1 MSFAISAPPSTDIW
15 RKPPSTNRFNAP
27 TQSLL
32 SSGSV
37 PLKSFNRVRLSFNA
51 NWTTR
56 YDQGGIL
63 LHLTKAEGNL
73 ASESDRWIKTGI
85 EFYMGKPYI
94 STVATLTFS
103 DWSIYPTTTSSA
115 STVTNDKTTIELRR
129 EKDELGSS
137 LWVNEIVLDVD
148 GNEVERKPL
157 REITW
162 FFAEEDGWFV
172 DVRAMAARP
181 ADEGSVIGKEKN
193 LLVQFEGAQVDVD
206 V

>member
-1 MSFAISAPPSTDIW
+1 
-15 RKPPSTNRFNAP
+15 
-27 TQSLL
+27 
-32 SSGSV
+32 
-37 PLKSFNRVRLSFNA
+37 RLSFNA

-63 LHLTKAEGNL
+63 LHLTQAEGSP
-73 ASESDRWIKTGI
+73 APDRWIKTGI

-103 DWSIYPTTTSSA
+103 DWSIYPTVTSSA
-115 STVTNDKTTIELRR
+115 STTGDKTTIELQR

-137 LWVNEIVLDVD
+137 LWVYEIVPDIN

-181 ADEGSVIGKEKN
+181 A
-193 LLVQFEGAQVDVD
+193 
-206 V
+206 

>member
-1 MSFAISAPPSTDIW
+1 MSFTISAPPSTDIW

-37 PLKSFNRVRLSFNA
+37 PLKSFNRVRLSFSA

-56 YDQGGIL
+56 SP
-63 LHLTKAEGNL
+63 A
-73 ASESDRWIKTGI
+73 SDRWIKTGI

-103 DWSIYPTTTSSA
+103 DWSIYPTITSSA
-115 STVTNDKTTIELRR
+115 STTGDKTTIELRR

-137 LWVNEIVLDVD
+137 LWVYEIVLD
-148 GNEVERKPL
+148 ETL

-181 ADEGSVIGKEKN
+181 ADEESVIGKEKN